1 MTLRQAIQGVG
12 AVGAFGSGTEAL
24 RQALCTGEVPVG
36 TLQVPTAGGALE
48 IPAYRADTAPLEE
61 FVPKRALRR
70 IDHFS
75 RLALLGGYLALQ
87 DAGRLEADRSRLG
100 VVIATGYGAM
110 QTTFAFLDSF
120 IDDGD
125 VCSSPTHFSSSVHN
139 AAAANLSIL
148 LGATGPS
155 LTVSQFELSVPTALL
170 TARQWLAEGRVD
182 VVLLGGVDEL
192 GAVLGYCWQRFFGV
206 PAGAL
211 RPLEVGRQSA
221 IPGEGAA
228 FFLLTRET
236 EGGRHG
242 LIEEVRQGNL
252 GGRPLPLAAGSR
264 LLLGADGHRGCSA
277 LYGRSLPADT
287 RAVSFAPL
295 YGSLPVGPAFD
306 LAVAALAAGDNRL
319 FAPPPQGES
328 GLPCA
333 LLGGGPFGE
342 GALGCLKF
350 GRNGDYGLISVVR
363 G

>member
-1 MTLRQAIQGVG
+1 MTLRLAIEGIG
-12 AVGAFGSGTEAL
+12 AVGAFGSGIQAL
-24 RQALCTGEVPVG
+24 RQALCAGKVPLG
-36 TLQVPTAGGALE
+36 TLQVPTTGGSLE
-48 IPAYRADTAPLEE
+48 LPAYRADTETLEE

-120 IDDGD
+120 IDGGD
-125 VCSSPTHFSSSVHN
+125 VCASPTHFSSSVHN

-182 VVLLGGVDEL
+182 AVLLGGVDEL
-192 GAVLGYCWQRFFGV
+192 GAVLGYCWHRFFGV
-206 PAGAL
+206 PDGQL

-228 FFLLTRET
+228 FFFLTREG

-252 GGRPLPLAAGSR
+252 GGRTLPLAAGSR
-264 LLLGADGHRGCSA
+264 LLLGADGHRDCSA
-277 LYGRSLPADT
+277 LYGSSLPADAL
-287 RAVSFAPL
+287 AVSFAPL

-319 FAPPPQGES
+319 FAPPPQGEN

-333 LLGGGPFGE
+333 LLGVGSFGE
-342 GALGCLKF
+342 GALNCLKL

-363 G
+363 D